1 MSKKKFNPMT
11 MMELQEIMGNKIRAI
26 DTAEPGVE
34 RQIAIE
40 DARAIA
46 HAATQFINGNRFIL
60 DAEKLEA
67 QVGVLKHSKAYAL
80 IGE

>member
-40 DARAIA
+40 DAGAP
-46 HAATQFINGNRFIL
+46 H
-60 DAEKLEA
+60 
-67 QVGVLKHSKAYAL
+67 
-80 IGE
+80 